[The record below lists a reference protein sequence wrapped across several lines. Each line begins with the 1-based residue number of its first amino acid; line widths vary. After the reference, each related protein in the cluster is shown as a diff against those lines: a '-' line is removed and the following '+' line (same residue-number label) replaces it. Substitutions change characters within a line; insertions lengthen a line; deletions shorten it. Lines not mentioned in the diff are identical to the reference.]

1 MAYAQHKSTRWGLPE
16 DAVRSLAGRKAV
28 FIKEP
33 VSGLRYSVVLSSRS
47 HKFAIPD
54 VQSKQ
59 NFFYWTWGQKSK
71 QNRTFG
77 PVLYAVKSA
86 EYKQEVPL

>member
-16 DAVRSLAGRKAV
+16 DAVRSLAGHKAV
-28 FIKEP
+28 FTL
-33 VSGLRYSVVLSSRS
+33 LRHSVVLSSRS
-47 HKFAIPD
+47 YKFAIPE
-54 VQSKQ
+54 VQSEQ

-86 EYKQEVPL
+86 EYKQEDPL